1 MSIEYIVIYELIAVL
16 IIVALISGII
26 WRDKSR
32 EIRDLTEFNQAL
44 LDQIETM
51 QQVLESQKK
60 EKEGISEDYEYVD
73 EAIQTQ
79 LDIALDQTDTSWNE
93 MERLVH
99 EQKRMLSVIGS
110 ELTSD
115 DPNLSVMKKEIKGL
129 EKQLEK
135 SERKVKVQKKELATS
150 KNNVKELKQKMRKL
164 SQRVLSMGGL
174 EVSESR
180 LRKDKQR
187 LMKRVDEL
195 KEKYEDQRL
204 ISKNLEQELK
214 TSFRA
219 NEVQAMR
226 DELKEAEAQLTRMAS
241 EKKFIEQHF
250 LELSEQGNPQDL
262 KEELERAKRE
272 IQLLEQTV
280 LEMDVT
286 DQKNSHS

>member
-1 MSIEYIVIYELIAVL
+1 
-16 IIVALISGII
+16 
-26 WRDKSR
+26 
-32 EIRDLTEFNQAL
+32 
-44 LDQIETM
+44 
-51 QQVLESQKK
+51 
-60 EKEGISEDYEYVD
+60 
-73 EAIQTQ
+73 
-79 LDIALDQTDTSWNE
+79 
-93 MERLVH
+93 
-99 EQKRMLSVIGS
+99 
-110 ELTSD
+110 
-115 DPNLSVMKKEIKGL
+115 
-129 EKQLEK
+129 
-135 SERKVKVQKKELATS
+135 
-150 KNNVKELKQKMRKL
+150 MRKL

-174 EVSESR
+174 EVSEGR

-226 DELKEAEAQLTRMAS
+226 DELKEAESQLTRMAS

-250 LELSEQGNPQDL
+250 LELSEQGNPQAL